1 MQNTSDYTVVVIT
14 GASSGAG
21 RAMAVELSKTGA
33 TLILA
38 ARRKNALEE
47 VAEECR
53 LNGSKV
59 EIVETDTRNP
69 ADVQNLYRRALDF
82 ARNID
87 VWINNA
93 GVLAAGTLEDVPPE
107 VNENVIRTNLLGYIN
122 CAQQVLPYFKGQG
135 RGIIINNISIGGW
148 FPTPYASAYT
158 ASKFG
163 LRGFSESLKAEL
175 NQFPDIHVIDLYPA
189 FLDTP
194 GIQHAANYTGKVI
207 KPAPPIYDPA
217 KVARAVVKLINQPE
231 TRKSITATTFFLR
244 AAYAMFPRLTRNI
257 TAAVIRKY
265 LDKADN
271 IENTPGNVLS
281 PVEFGTSIHGGWQRN
296 LKQDKYA
303 KLLYVSAGLA
313 AAYFVFKRK
322 RAL

>member
-1 MQNTSDYTVVVIT
+1 MQDLTERKVIVIT

-21 RAMAVELSKTGA
+21 KAMAIELSKTGA

-38 ARRKNALEE
+38 ARRLDALKQ
-47 VAEECR
+47 VAEECTA
-53 LNGSKV
+53 NGALV
-59 EIVETDTRNP
+59 EVVETDTGKIEDMQR
-69 ADVQNLYRRALDF
+69 LYYRALDF

-93 GVLAAGTLEDVPPE
+93 GVLAAGALEDVPAE

-122 CAQQVLPYFKGQG
+122 GAQQVSPYFKAQG
-135 RGIIINNISIGGW
+135 RGILINNISIGGW

-163 LRGFSESLKAEL
+163 LRGFSEALKAEL
-175 NQFPDIHVIDLYPA
+175 NAHPDIHVIDLYPA

-194 GIQHAANYTGKVI
+194 GIQHAANYTGRVI
-207 KPAPPIYDPA
+207 KPAPPVYDPA
-217 KVARAVVKLINQPE
+217 RVAQAVVKLINDPE
-231 TRKSITATTFFLR
+231 ARKSITASTFFLR
-244 AAYAMFPRLTRNI
+244 AAYTLFPRLTRNI
-257 TAAVIRKY
+257 TATVIRKY
-265 LDKADN
+265 LNNADN
-271 IENTPGNVLS
+271 IENTPGNILS

-303 KLLYVSAGLA
+303 KILMLTAGLA
-313 AAYFVFKRK
+313 AAFIVLKTK